1 MDQNKK
7 CCVEPKPNLKKG
19 LLSGLIYGLIP
30 HSFCLAF
37 ALFSMIGAVT
47 ASVILKKALLIPNI
61 FSYLIIISFTLATLS
76 IYFYLK
82 KTDCLCR
89 SGIKE
94 NWKYIL
100 TVYTSTILISLVFFY
115 GVIPV
120 LANVRTGDITNQQ
133 NNNQISLKVAIPCS
147 GHSFLIM
154 DEIRKNVGVTYVK
167 FVYPDIFKVTY
178 DPQKTTPKDIEDQ
191 EIFRTFK
198 ASIL

>member
-1 MDQNKK
+1 MNPNKK

-47 ASVILKKALLIPNI
+47 ASVILKKVLLIPNI

-100 TVYTSTILISLVFFY
+100 TVYTSTIVISLVFFY
-115 GVIPV
+115 GVIPA
-120 LANVRTGDITNQQ
+120 LANMRSNSSVNQQ
-133 NNNQISLKVAIPCS
+133 NTSEISMKVAIPCS

-154 DEIRKNVGVTYVK
+154 DEIRKNAGVTYVK
-167 FVYPDIFKVTY
+167 FVYPDIFKITY
-178 DPQKTTPKDIEDQ
+178 DPQKTNTKEIQSE